1 MNILMGAIFWAL
13 CVEVG
18 ALLLLVA
25 PWPNGFLGP
34 ILRSVSKSKSLE
46 VIVKPLLYFFAMVL
60 ATWLFSTREML
71 RLQGG
76 YIDKKSGDI
85 GQKLLHEVL
94 MFRAQRDFYLSGFA
108 GLLLLVLRRIY
119 LLVKEVRQRRVR
131 GIRLA
136 RLHRHPRAVRLLGRT
151 TRRCS

>member
-1 MNILMGAIFWAL
+1 MGGETGGTMNALMQAIFWAL
-13 CVEVG
+13 CMEVG
-18 ALLLLVA
+18 TLLLLVS

-34 ILRSVSKSKSLE
+34 ILRAVSGS
-46 VIVKPLLYFFAMVL
+46 KPLEAAIKPGLYFFSLVI

-71 RLQGG
+71 RLQGE
-76 YIDKKSGDI
+76 YADKRSGDI

-119 LLVKEVRQRRVR
+119 LLVKEVRPAACPCR
-131 GIRLA
+131 
-136 RLHRHPRAVRLLGRT
+136 
-151 TRRCS
+151 